1 VIKSKTTKITSKFL
15 KILVAAS
22 MVVYVLTPINFA
34 SGVGQVSWRS
44 IAESSSANGFTP
56 TTLNGA
62 INSVVTSMVV
72 TSSAN
77 YPSTPFIVTIGSVG
91 SEAIEVTAV
100 SGNTWTIVRG
110 YGGTTALSYLNS
122 ATVSGPVTA
131 NFEFTPATP
140 ATSIQAIV
148 VDFCT
153 DSPIYNASTCFTP
166 TGMLIGASGG
176 SSLAFG
182 TSGTGFPPTGISASL
197 FNLTYS
203 RANNTSRNDILIGN
217 NGTGYVPSSAGAL
230 SAAITL
236 VGATSI
242 SVSGYAAYPVAVSTN
257 PNTWFYITIPSSGE
271 TMQVTSTGGGTGTW
285 TVVRGALGTTAATAS
300 NLSPLSQPP
309 INFTVYGLMNP
320 TSAGSLYARIYTFS
334 TYSTASTFAAATSSS
349 GVLSSTYAT
358 ASGANIDAGGV
369 ALDITTALSIAFK
382 VQEYIEFCL
391 YTASGSSTGCNLS
404 GSSVTLGNAS
414 GVLSLSNAYVDSSTR
429 FDVATNA
436 SGYVAI
442 TFTGAP
448 PSNGGSVIVESST
461 LSGTGSVAATNY
473 QSTVGHTQ
481 FGLCAAVAGVAY
493 QASGYSLTNL
503 SFPNST
509 YAGGGACPTVEA
521 TSATYSGAGYFGFNI
536 AQIGSVYGDLLATQL
551 PGAVTTGLLSFL
563 GNVSPAIPSGAYST
577 TLYFTATGTY

>member
-1 VIKSKTTKITSKFL
+1 
-15 KILVAAS
+15 
-22 MVVYVLTPINFA
+22 MVVYILTPINFA

-44 IAESSSANGFTP
+44 IAESSSAAGFTP
-56 TTLNGA
+56 TTLSAA
-62 INSVVTSMVV
+62 ITTTSATTMTV

-77 YPSTPFIVTIGSVG
+77 YPSVPFVVTIGSVG
-91 SEAIEVTAV
+91 TEAIEVTAI
-100 SGNTWTIVRG
+100 SGNIWTIVRG
-110 YGGTTALSYLNS
+110 YAGTTALTYLNG

-131 NFEFTPATP
+131 NVEFTPATP

-148 VDFCT
+148 IDFCT

-166 TGMLIGASGG
+166 TGMTIGASGG

-197 FNLTYS
+197 FNTTYS
-203 RANNTSRNDILIGN
+203 RANNTNRDDILIGN
-217 NGTGYVPSSAGAL
+217 NGTGYVPSSAGSL
-230 SAAITL
+230 SAAITTTT
-236 VGATSI
+236 ATTI
-242 SVSGYAAYPVAVSTN
+242 TVTGYAAYPVATTAN
-257 PNTWFYITIPSSGE
+257 PNSWFYITIPSSGE
-271 TMQVTSTGGGTGTW
+271 TMQVTSTGGGAGSW

-300 NLSPLSQPP
+300 NSSPLSQPP

-320 TSAGSLYARIYTFS
+320 TSAGSLYARIYTFNS
-334 TYSTASTFAAATSSS
+334 YSTASTFAAATASS

-391 YTASGSSTGCNLS
+391 YTATGSSTGCNLS

-448 PSNGGSVIVESST
+448 PSNGGSVIIESST

-493 QASGYSLTNL
+493 QASGYNTANLT
-503 SFPNST
+503 FPNAT
-509 YAGGGACPTVEA
+509 YAGGGNCPTVEA
-521 TSATYSGAGYFGFNI
+521 TSATYAGTGYFGFNI
-536 AQIGSVYGDLLATQL
+536 AQIGSVYGDLLAIQQ
-551 PGAVTTGLLSFL
+551 PGAVTTGLISFL